1 MRDLAFFLVLD
12 GCSSDAYERWVRV
25 CRRGGA
31 LWWGAG
37 EVVLERWCWRGG
49 AGEVVLERW
58 C

>member
-37 EVVLERWCWRGG
+37 EVVLERWC
-49 AGEVVLERW
+49 
-58 C
+58 